1 MRSCPDPL
9 QQIRVILLDSGCTD
23 QAAEEFLQYWQNGD
37 PAAWRQFLQ
46 GTGSSCWK
54 ISMQTNCGSTGWIIC
69 LTGWNGNRAC
79 DPFCAEMLCLFEP
92 THACERKR

>member
-37 PAAWRQFLQ
+37 PGCLAAVSPGAPAAAAGKSPCRQTADRPVGYL
-46 GTGSSCWK
+46 SDW
-54 ISMQTNCGSTGWIIC
+54 
-69 LTGWNGNRAC
+69 L
-79 DPFCAEMLCLFEP
+79 
-92 THACERKR
+92 ERKSGL

>member
-23 QAAEEFLQYWQNGD
+23 QAAEEFL
-37 PAAWRQFLQ
+37 R
-46 GTGSSCWK
+46 TGSSCWK

-79 DPFCAEMLCLFEP
+79 DPFCTEMLCLFEP

>member
-37 PAAWRQFLQ
+37 PAAWRQFLRAHRLIPSENYQ
-46 GTGSSCWK
+46 G
-54 ISMQTNCGSTGWIIC
+54 
-69 LTGWNGNRAC
+69 
-79 DPFCAEMLCLFEP
+79 
-92 THACERKR
+92 

>member
-23 QAAEEFLQYWQNGD
+23 QAAEEFCNTGRMAIRLPGGSFS
-37 PAAWRQFLQ
+37 RR
-46 GTGSSCWK
+46 TGSSCWK
-54 ISMQTNCGSTGWIIC
+54 ISMRINCGSTGWIIC

-79 DPFCAEMLCLFEP
+79 DPFCTEMLCLFEP

>member
-46 GTGSSCWK
+46 AHRQQLLENLHADKLRIGPVTRFALRCSVFR
-54 ISMQTNCGSTGWIIC
+54 TNPCV
-69 LTGWNGNRAC
+69 
-79 DPFCAEMLCLFEP
+79 
-92 THACERKR
+92 

>member
-37 PAAWRQFLQ
+37 PTAWRQFLQ
-46 GTGSSCWK
+46 AHR
-54 ISMQTNCGSTGWIIC
+54 QQLLEN
-69 LTGWNGNRAC
+69 L
-79 DPFCAEMLCLFEP
+79 
-92 THACERKR
+92 HADKLRIDLLDYLSDWLERKSGL

>member
-1 MRSCPDPL
+1 MNLFSIIKTNTLKGASEMRSCPDPL

-46 GTGSSCWK
+46 AHR
-54 ISMQTNCGSTGWIIC
+54 QQLLEN
-69 LTGWNGNRAC
+69 L
-79 DPFCAEMLCLFEP
+79 
-92 THACERKR
+92 HADKLRIDRLDYLSDWLERKSGL

>member
-37 PAAWRQFLQ
+37 PGCLAAVSP
-46 GTGSSCWK
+46 GAPGSSCWK
-54 ISMQTNCGSTGWIIC
+54 ISMQTTADRPVGLSV
-69 LTGWNGNRAC
+69 
-79 DPFCAEMLCLFEP
+79 
-92 THACERKR
+92 